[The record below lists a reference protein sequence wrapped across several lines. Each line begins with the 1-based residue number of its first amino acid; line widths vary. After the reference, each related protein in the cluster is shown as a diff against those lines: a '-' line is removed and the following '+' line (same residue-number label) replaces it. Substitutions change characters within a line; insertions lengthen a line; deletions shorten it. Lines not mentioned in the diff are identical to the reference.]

1 VNFKRVLNNAGL
13 TKIELAALYGVSRQ
27 TVHTWAAGG
36 LPRAG
41 SYTERMATVI
51 TRALNAALDKRM
63 LPFGPMDR
71 TVRVARIAKMA
82 ITLQNLKPA
91 PKS

>member
-1 VNFKRVLNNAGL
+1 MNFKRVLNNAGL
-13 TKIELAALYGVSRQ
+13 TKIELAFLYGVSRQ
-27 TVHTWAAGG
+27 TIHTWAAGG

-51 TRALNAALDKRM
+51 TRALNGALDKRI
-63 LPFGPMDR
+63 LPLGPMSRDMR
-71 TVRVARIAKMA
+71 LVRVGKMA
-82 ITLQNLKPA
+82 MTLQSMKPA